1 MKCRY
6 IFNIVINQYS
16 VSFRKNVLNTK
27 HVNYSQGSARKSK
40 ITFKWLINR
49 MGGGGGGLEI

>member
-1 MKCRY
+1 MKCIY

-16 VSFRKNVLNTK
+16 ISFRKNVLNTK

-40 ITFKWLINR
+40 ITLKCLLNG
-49 MGGGGGGLEI
+49 MGEGGGGGV